1 MNPGEFNAGAGP
13 PGRAPPNAA
22 MRMKPNMQVPQ
33 NDEVINRVARILQG
47 QGPFSGWQAEVTIRT
62 RVLNVY
68 QM

>member
-1 MNPGEFNAGAGP
+1 MNSGEFNPGAGA
-13 PGRAPPNAA
+13 PGRPAQNAA

-33 NDEVINRVARILQG
+33 NDEVINRVARILQA
-47 QGPFSGWQAEVTIRT
+47 QGPFSGWQAEVSIRT